1 MKFKVA
7 LIGWSQLMLVF
18 TANAQN
24 QGVTDAELGFTPGEI
39 MIIPSP
45 QSESIEDLA
54 LATFQGVL
62 RLGQPQFYS
71 DGRKLDRN
79 QYNQTM
85 SKRKALEFRL
95 KEDLQ
100 TFFTLYAI
108 KAAPLP
114 KDLDAIKASYVPGAM
129 LENTNITQVKHLEG
143 YWAVTL
149 KNLAARTFMPPE
161 FSKYFCKD
169 ATQCLPLHMPKN
181 SGSYQQKIR
190 QAIWGGRLGG
200 EFKEMKAFQ
209 AFMDNDAQ
217 TFLDWSASIILEQAY
232 MVGKVS
238 LGEYDFNAGGF
249 LLKGLSPIQ
258 AAGGVTIEY
267 AVDQEESIFKP
278 NYTAPGQSY
287 QKGILV
293 KMDPEKAET
302 FIKELQAKG
311 NSRQLFYVYK
321 VKLSTKLDQ
330 QAYDNTN
337 YHLMIKFYQQ
347 PLSRTIEFYY
357 DDALTDKLFEI
368 QN

>member
-1 MKFKVA
+1 MRRKTGLLTLA
-7 LIGWSQLMLVF
+7 LCLSFVTIS
-18 TANAQN
+18 AQN
-24 QGVTDAELGFTPGEI
+24 QGVTESELGFDPGEI
-39 MIIPSP
+39 LIIASP
-45 QSESIEDLA
+45 QPESIEQLA
-54 LATFQGVL
+54 IAGFNCMV
-62 RLGQPQFYS
+62 RLGQPRFYS
-71 DGRKLDRN
+71 DGRQLDRN
-79 QYNQTM
+79 QYNKTM
-85 SKRKALEFRL
+85 TQRKALEFRL
-95 KEDLQ
+95 KNDLQ
-100 TFFTLYAI
+100 TYFSLASMNAI
-108 KAAPLP
+108 QLV
-114 KDLDAIKASYVPGAM
+114 KDLNAIKASYVPGAT
-129 LENTNITQVKHLEG
+129 LENTNAAYAKNLEG

-149 KNLAARTFMPPE
+149 KNLAARTFMPAE

-169 ATQCLPLHMPKN
+169 AQQCLPLHMPKN

-190 QAIWGGRLGG
+190 QAMWGGRLGG

-209 AFMDNDAQ
+209 AFIDNDAQ
-217 TFLDWSASIILEQAY
+217 TFFDWSASIVLEQAY

-249 LLKGLSPIQ
+249 LLKGLSPVQ

-287 QKGILV
+287 QKGILI
-293 KMDPEKAET
+293 KMDPEKAEA

-311 NSRQLFYVYK
+311 NSRQIFYGYR
-321 VKLSTKLDQ
+321 VKLTTQFDKVEHT
-330 QAYDNTN
+330 NTN

-357 DDALTDKLFEI
+357 DDALTDKLFEV